1 VQTFPLQERGKA
13 LAAFFGIAGGLTAV
27 GPILGGYLTQWTW
40 RAIFWVNIPIAIIAL
55 ILIAVSKPVTEHRRA
70 PMDYRGLVLI
80 VAGVSLSVF
89 GFQESSIWG
98 WSNPGTELCI
108 VAGLILLIVFYRVQ
122 ARTASPLINVSIFA
136 IRPFLVENL
145 VLAIAMLVFVPVF
158 FFASEYAQIALGK
171 SASQAGLYLLYFF
184 LGFATAAQVG
194 GRMLD
199 RVGARRPVVLGCAL
213 SAVGFGLWASKVTQ
227 LSFGSQIWFVIIAGA
242 GMGLMLGQASTDA
255 VNRAS
260 VMSYGEAT
268 GITQTV
274 RNYTASLGI
283 AILGTIL
290 VAQMKSHVIAS
301 LVARGLP
308 HAQAVR
314 QATAISQST
323 GGNVASIPHFIRLD
337 FADATRTVFYVMAG
351 IMVLAAIVARRGLRP
366 GVQEAVVVAPESVG
380 QPPATGS

>member
-1 VQTFPLQERGKA
+1 
-13 LAAFFGIAGGLTAV
+13 
-27 GPILGGYLTQWTW
+27 
-40 RAIFWVNIPIAIIAL
+40 
-55 ILIAVSKPVTEHRRA
+55 
-70 PMDYRGLVLI
+70 
-80 VAGVSLSVF
+80 
-89 GFQESSIWG
+89 
-98 WSNPGTELCI
+98 
-108 VAGLILLIVFYRVQ
+108 
-122 ARTASPLINVSIFA
+122 
-136 IRPFLVENL
+136 
-145 VLAIAMLVFVPVF
+145 MLVFVPVF

-184 LGFATAAQVG
+184 LGFATAAQIG

-213 SAVGFGLWASKVTQ
+213 SAVGFGLWASQVTQ

-260 VMSYGEAT
+260 AMSYGEAT

-290 VAQMKSHVIAS
+290 VAQMKSHVIVS

-308 HAQAVR
+308 HAQAVQ

-351 IMVLAAIVARRGLRP
+351 IMVVAAIVARRGLQP
-366 GVQEAVVVAPESVG
+366 GVQEDVVVAAETVG